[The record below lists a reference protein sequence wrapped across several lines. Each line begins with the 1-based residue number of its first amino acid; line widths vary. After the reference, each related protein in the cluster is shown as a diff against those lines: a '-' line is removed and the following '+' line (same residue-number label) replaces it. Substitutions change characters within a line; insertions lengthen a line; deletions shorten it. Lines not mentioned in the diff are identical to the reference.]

1 LANRE
6 KSSTIIFFLI
16 ATLIAIMG
24 GYFVYRSTHWSPW
37 AFSDSAAYL
46 SAARNFGDGR
56 GLVILNS
63 NGTATRMTEF
73 APLYPILLSIFT
85 GRSGDFIETARWLNI
100 IAFTLSIFFS
110 GIFTFKITRNRIAA
124 WGVSLFIALSPF
136 MLDAFTGMMSEPI
149 FILLL
154 IIQFLFLWS
163 YISQPKWELLIPL
176 VLVSLLLPLTRY
188 AGIVFPMSAG
198 ILLILLGKKGFK
210 RNLIRGLTFAVIT
223 LLPIGLW
230 FLDLYLK
237 LDKVGG
243 KRFSFDISIFSSFF
257 RSVFSEYMVL
267 RTWYPYYGI
276 YPGRTINLLI
286 EVLFTLLIFSSF
298 SLGAYR
304 VIKSWSSLEKYQLSF
319 LIGLSHVSL
328 YLVFIALLHSITIPQ
343 IDIINRMLAPI
354 LPLSMLLLAAVF
366 SMEIKRKKNI
376 PWQLPLA
383 VLLLVAA
390 RYNYLITTHKIS
402 EYYANGFGFNSREI
416 QQSGFINALHD
427 LDKEKPMIS
436 NSAAFVLFHTNRFPL
451 DISQFHN
458 RQYGSSDGYG
468 EKTFRERHAP
478 LIIHLPDFRN
488 TYGADADNLLETLTT
503 GLVQTYADRIGA
515 IYYYP
520 N

>member
-1 LANRE
+1 MVNRE
-6 KSSTIIFFLI
+6 KTSVIIFVLI
-16 ATLIAIMG
+16 ATLITLLG

-46 SAARNFGDGR
+46 SAARNFADGR

-73 APLYPILLSIFT
+73 APFYPILLSILT
-85 GRSGDFIETARWLNI
+85 GQSGDFIETARWLNI

-110 GIFTFKITRNRIAA
+110 GLITFKITRTLIASYC
-124 WGVSLFIALSPF
+124 VSLFIALSPI

-163 YISQPKWELLIPL
+163 YISQPNWKLLIPL

-188 AGIVFPMSAG
+188 AGIVFPMSTG
-198 ILLILLGKKGFK
+198 ILLTLLGKKGFK
-210 RNLIRGLTFAVIT
+210 RNLLKGLSFVVIT

-230 FLDLYLK
+230 FLDLFLK

-243 KRFSFDISIFSSFF
+243 KNFSFDLAIFSSFF
-257 RSVFSEYMVL
+257 RSILREYLVL
-267 RTWYPYYGI
+267 RTWFPYYGI

-286 EVLFTLLIFSSF
+286 EVFFTIFFFSIF
-298 SLGAYR
+298 SLGFLR
-304 VIKSWSSLEKYQLSF
+304 VIKSWKSLENHHLSF
-319 LIGLSHVSL
+319 LIGLSHVFL
-328 YLVFIALLHSITIPQ
+328 YLAFIALTHSITIPQ

-354 LPLSMLLLAAVF
+354 LPLVMLLLAAVF
-366 SMEIKRKKNI
+366 SIEDKRKNNI
-376 PWQLPLA
+376 PWQLPLV
-383 VLLLVAA
+383 VLLIVAA
-390 RYNYLITTHKIS
+390 RYNYLITARKIS
-402 EYYANGFGFNSREI
+402 EYYEDGFGFNSREI

-427 LDKEKPMIS
+427 LDQEKPMIS

-468 EKTFRERHAP
+468 EKTFRKRQAP